1 MTVAETTKV
10 PPVAFISYS
19 HDSRQHKWWVAE
31 LGRNLRRKGVDVIL
45 DQWDAD
51 AGDDLAKFMERS
63 VSSADR
69 VLIICTETYV
79 QKADEGKGGVGYE
92 AMIVTGELV
101 QDLGVKK
108 FIPIIRQE
116 PGKDRKPKFLSTRK
130 HIDFSRDDEFDEKFD
145 ELVRTLHKA
154 PKDPKPE
161 LGPNPFAEQDTSI
174 RETVGEINP
183 SPPLREGGHISDPS
197 LSAYRSALDIATS
210 GDRIRW
216 RKLVQKAITVFPGKL
231 NSWRA
236 NPDPPFPTSGQDL
249 PKWAAGGLATV
260 PDLFAIALAGV
271 ESGQDYFNNQIGVI
285 EEILNPAGWERS
297 GLVTLVH
304 YPEFLGFVY
313 QALIGGVALQTTQA
327 HLAERLAR
335 IPIENLYDG
344 ESYPLMESTNIIGWP
359 DSLNHT
365 VTIAW
370 KFLMDLPEIWPW
382 LLEVFGTVE
391 FYRAAVCAYY
401 ELLNI
406 IEFLDAVNRDMDL
419 SQLERIRLYVPVC
432 FAVVPEAIQRR
443 SARILDEN
451 RPFVRDL
458 WVKTGST
465 LKKQQQWS
473 DWQKLM
479 LRWITEVYRG
489 RAFAKIPH
497 DRFVLGLQA

>member
-1 MTVAETTKV
+1 
-10 PPVAFISYS
+10 
-19 HDSRQHKWWVAE
+19 
-31 LGRNLRRKGVDVIL
+31 
-45 DQWDAD
+45 
-51 AGDDLAKFMERS
+51 
-63 VSSADR
+63 
-69 VLIICTETYV
+69 
-79 QKADEGKGGVGYE
+79 
-92 AMIVTGELV
+92 
-101 QDLGVKK
+101 
-108 FIPIIRQE
+108 
-116 PGKDRKPKFLSTRK
+116 
-130 HIDFSRDDEFDEKFD
+130 
-145 ELVRTLHKA
+145 
-154 PKDPKPE
+154 
-161 LGPNPFAEQDTSI
+161 
-174 RETVGEINP
+174 
-183 SPPLREGGHISDPS
+183 
-197 LSAYRSALDIATS
+197 
-210 GDRIRW
+210 
-216 RKLVQKAITVFPGKL
+216 
-231 NSWRA
+231 
-236 NPDPPFPTSGQDL
+236 
-249 PKWAAGGLATV
+249 
-260 PDLFAIALAGV
+260 
-271 ESGQDYFNNQIGVI
+271 
-285 EEILNPAGWERS
+285 
-297 GLVTLVH
+297 
-304 YPEFLGFVY
+304 
-313 QALIGGVALQTTQA
+313 
-327 HLAERLAR
+327 
-335 IPIENLYDG
+335 
-344 ESYPLMESTNIIGWP
+344 MESTNIIGWP